1 LGIQNLFENKNII
14 IHEAKTAGQAYD
26 MISNQPFDC
35 IILDLGLPDY
45 SGIDLLE
52 KLKKNKIPI
61 PYVII
66 NTAKELSTKELRQL
80 HQYSDSI
87 VIKGVKSD
95 ERLMDEVTLFLHQV
109 SNALPIRDQL
119 VAMED
124 SGFKGKKVLI
134 VDDDIRN
141 VFAMAQILE
150 EREIEILEAENG
162 EIAIDVLKNNPDID
176 LVLMDVMMPVM
187 NGYEAMKI
195 IRETEGIENTPIII
209 LTAKAMKEDYQKAID
224 FGANDF
230 ISKPVDVDKLI
241 SLLKIWLFK

>member
-1 LGIQNLFENKNII
+1 
-14 IHEAKTAGQAYD
+14 
-26 MISNQPFDC
+26 MISTQPFDC
-35 IILDLGLPDY
+35 IILDLGLPDF
-45 SGIDLLE
+45 SGDELLD
-52 KLKKNKIPI
+52 KLKANKIPI
-61 PYVII
+61 P
-66 NTAKELSTKELRQL
+66 
-80 HQYSDSI
+80 
-87 VIKGVKSD
+87 
-95 ERLMDEVTLFLHQV
+95 EVTLFLHQV
-109 SNALPIRDQL
+109 SNKLTFKKQL
-119 VAMED
+119 VDIDD

-162 EIAIDVLKNNPDID
+162 EVAIEVLKNNQDVD

-195 IRETEGIENTPIII
+195 IRETSGIENIPIII

-230 ISKPVDVDKLI
+230 ISKPVDIGKLI